1 MNTEQYIYYIYVL
14 LFVYTNT
21 VVHYLFMQFIYQC

>member
-14 LFVYTNT
+14 MFVNKNT
-21 VVHYLFMQFIYQC
+21 VVHYLFTQFIYQC